1 MMVTALK
8 IERMRKGVRQWRLA
22 SLVGISQAE
31 LSHYEIGRKQC
42 PVDLRD
48 KIAKVLEC
56 PTETL
61 FPADEEKANS

>member
-1 MMVTALK
+1 MVTALK
-8 IERMRKGVRQWRLA
+8 LERVRSGMRQWRLA

-31 LSHYEIGRKQC
+31 LSHYETGRRQC
-42 PVDLRD
+42 SVDLRD

-56 PTETL
+56 PIETL